1 MTRRTTNTGDSRAER
16 DPHCGPVPSEAWER
30 DAETRRR
37 TGRVEIFNATRP
49 GGMDGWTMD
58 VAQYQTV
65 HDLILE
71 IIDDDA
77 GDDGTIPLQHVVDT
91 IQERLGDNEL
101 FPNGRLTNYVRYTK
115 TDMEARCE
123 IERIPR
129 SSPQRITRW
138 RGGKS
143 SAA

>member
-1 MTRRTTNTGDSRAER
+1 MAKATPSR
-16 DPHCGPVPSEAWER
+16 DPHSGPVPEEAWAR

-49 GGMDGWTMD
+49 GGLDGWTMD
-58 VAQYQTV
+58 AGQYQAV
-65 HDLILE
+65 HDLILQ

-77 GDDGTIPLQHVVDT
+77 QPDGTVRLQHVVDT
-91 IQERLGDNEL
+91 IQHRHANSDL
-101 FPNGRLTNYVRYTK
+101 FPKGRLTNYVRFTK

-123 IERIPR
+123 IERIPG

-138 RGGKS
+138 RNKV
-143 SAA
+143 

>member
-1 MTRRTTNTGDSRAER
+1 MAGATPAR
-16 DPHCGPVPSEAWER
+16 DPHCGPVPDEAWRR
-30 DAETRRR
+30 DADTRRR

-49 GGMDGWTMD
+49 GGLDGWTMD
-58 VAQYQTV
+58 AAQYQAV

-77 GDDGTIPLQHVVDT
+77 GPDGTVRLQHVVDA
-91 IQERLGDNEL
+91 IQHRLGDSAL
-101 FPNGRLTNYVRYTK
+101 FPNGRLTNYVRFTK

-123 IERIPR
+123 IERIPG

-138 RGGKS
+138 RDHV
-143 SAA
+143 

>member
-1 MTRRTTNTGDSRAER
+1 VADIRR
-16 DPHCGPVPSEAWER
+16 DPHCGPVPDEAWAR
-30 DAETRRR
+30 DAETRER

-49 GGMDGWTMD
+49 GGLDGWTMD
-58 VAQYQTV
+58 ADQYRAV

-71 IIDDDA
+71 VLDDDA
-77 GDDGTIPLQHVVDT
+77 ADDGTVALQHVVDVV
-91 IQERLGDNEL
+91 QLRLGDDPR

-123 IERIPR
+123 VERIPG

-138 RGGKS
+138 RPGP
-143 SAA
+143 